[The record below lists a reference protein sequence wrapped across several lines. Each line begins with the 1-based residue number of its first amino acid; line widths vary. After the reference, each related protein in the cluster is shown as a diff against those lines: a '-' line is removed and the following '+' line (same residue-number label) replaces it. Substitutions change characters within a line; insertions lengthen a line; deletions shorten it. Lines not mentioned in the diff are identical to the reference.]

1 MTAGSTGRRNT
12 GVKSLGRGFECQG
25 LVGPFFWRGSHFIQ
39 MSLRIHRQIGPAWK
53 ILPQQT
59 IGVLVGSALPGTLRV
74 AEVNL
79 DVGRQRKSAMI
90 RKFLTPVP
98 GQGLI

>member
-1 MTAGSTGRRNT
+1 
-12 GVKSLGRGFECQG
+12 
-25 LVGPFFWRGSHFIQ
+25 
-39 MSLRIHRQIGPAWK
+39 MSLRVHRQIGPAWK
-53 ILPQQT
+53 ILPEQT

-79 DVGRQRKSAMI
+79 DVGRQRKSPMI

-98 GQGLI
+98 GQGLINSFGSVFDCLMSAETTVCVSLLATFASIT